1 MAGAAMKLT
10 ASPRRQRGFSL
21 VELVITIAVMGV
33 VAGFAAQLVGGIVSG
48 QQDTR
53 NRLNMAQQAE
63 SAMGRVRDELN
74 SSLPNSLRLSS
85 ASGGTWVE
93 FVPVADAGRYRQ
105 APDLASGTP
114 GDPWDPVDTADSS
127 FDVLGVPLATPGAE
141 VQLVVANLG
150 SPDADVYLGTS
161 RRGGVSVAAGG
172 QMLSF
177 QPTLPMPAALGTSR
191 FFLVTEPITV
201 ACVPDAGGSFS
212 LVRFSGYGWQGV
224 QPASTAALGG
234 AQQAVLMEGL
244 QRCSMTYSTALANIG
259 LLNLALGLGEAG
271 GATHMD
277 LLHQVALDN
286 TP

>member
-1 MAGAAMKLT
+1 MTETPQVGIIVTSRAAKVMRDQLT
-10 ASPRRQRGFSL
+10 RR
-21 VELVITIAVMGV
+21 
-33 VAGFAAQLVGGIVSG
+33 
-48 QQDTR
+48 
-53 NRLNMAQQAE
+53 
-63 SAMGRVRDELN
+63 
-74 SSLPNSLRLSS
+74 
-85 ASGGTWVE
+85 
-93 FVPVADAGRYRQ
+93 
-105 APDLASGTP
+105 GTP
-114 GDPWDPVDTADSS
+114 QASVRLGIRGGGCTGYSYLFEFDDREPRASDHVVTVDGVRVVVDPKSMILLKGTTVDFETGMRGHGFKFTNPNVKDACGCGESVTLLEAIEDNR
-127 FDVLGVPLATPGAE
+127 FDVLGVPLATPSAE

-172 QMLSF
+172 QMLRF
-177 QPTLPMPAALGTSR
+177 QPTAPMPAALGTSR

-201 ACVPDAGGSFS
+201 ACVPDADGSFS

-234 AQQAVLMEGL
+234 AQQAVLMQGL